1 MLSYEHA
8 SLFSQLFNQDDHFMT
23 LLNLRNISKSYGANL
38 VLNGITWQIEEGR
51 KIGLLGSN
59 GAGKTTLFGIITGEL
74 EPDKGEVSRSK
85 HLKIGFLRQ
94 EYQLEDDLTLFD
106 EMLKPF
112 SELLSLHDDL
122 RKLEQEMSSAP
133 DPKKLLD
140 AYGKL
145 QLEYENKGGYNY
157 ENRIETVL
165 QGLGFG
171 KQDFDKPINIL
182 SGGEKNR
189 AALASVLLSD
199 PNLLLLD
206 EPTNH
211 LDIEG
216 TEWLEQYL
224 SEFEGTVVIVSHDRY
239 FLNRVIQEVVEL
251 ENHGTTRYVG
261 NFSSY
266 VEQKAQRL
274 EKALKEYDAQ
284 QEQIFRTEDFIR
296 KNIAGQKTKQAQ
308 SRRKT
313 LEKLERLEKPKTRT
327 RRMKFS
333 FAPTQR
339 TSRALIWAENV
350 GKRFDGNQLFENA
363 NFAIE
368 RDDRVGLIGPNGC
381 GKTTFLKIIL
391 GDEPPTSGEVK
402 VGSNVDVGYYDQ
414 EHSGLNLEK
423 SVLDEVWQVNPRMLL
438 GEMRSFL
445 ARFLFREEDVFREVK
460 SFSGGEQS
468 RVVLAKLI
476 LSKPN
481 FLILDEPTNH
491 LDIASREVLEQ
502 ALAEFAGTLL
512 VVSHDRYFLNK
523 VVNRIYAFEDG
534 KLKEYLGSY
543 SYYEEKKREQ
553 KEKEQKRLKVSRQQK
568 EKVRARKAQRK
579 PKKRNP
585 FEIEREITQAEQK
598 IEEIDYL
605 LATEEIYTDWQKLL
619 ELNKEKEE
627 LSQRLEKLYAEWED
641 SSRSQ
646 DQEKGRQDG
655 AQNSS

>member
-1 MLSYEHA
+1 
-8 SLFSQLFNQDDHFMT
+8 MT
-23 LLNLRNISKSYGANL
+23 LLSLRNISKSYGVNL
-38 VLNGITWQIEEGR
+38 VLDGITWQIEEGR

-59 GAGKTTLFGIITGEL
+59 GAGKTTLFGVITGEI
-74 EPDKGEVSRSK
+74 EPDKGEVTRSK

-112 SELLSLHDDL
+112 SDLLSLHDEL
-122 RKLEQEMSSAP
+122 RQVEQQLSSAP
-133 DPKKLLD
+133 DHRKLLD
-140 AYGKL
+140 TYGKL
-145 QLEYENKGGYNY
+145 QLEYESSGGYSY

-165 QGLGFG
+165 HGLGFG

-189 AALASVLLSD
+189 AALASVLLSE

-224 SEFEGTVVIVSHDRY
+224 SEFNGTVVIVSHDRY
-239 FLNRVIQEVVEL
+239 FLNRAIQEVAEL
-251 ENHGTTRYVG
+251 ENHNLTRYVG

-266 VEQKAQRL
+266 VEQKVQRL
-274 EKALKEYDAQ
+274 EKAVKEYSAQ
-284 QEQIFRTEDFIR
+284 REEILRTEDFIR
-296 KNIAGQKTKQAQ
+296 RNIAGQKTKQAQ
-308 SRRKT
+308 SRRKA
-313 LEKLERLEKPKTRT
+313 LEKLERLEKPKAQA
-327 RRMKFS
+327 RRMKLS
-333 FAPTQR
+333 FAPSQR
-339 TSRALIWAENV
+339 TSRALVWTENLA
-350 GKRFDGNQLFENA
+350 KEFDGNRLFENA

-368 RDDRVGLIGPNGC
+368 RGDRVGLIGPNGC
-381 GKTTFLKIIL
+381 GKTTFLKIVM
-391 GDEPPTSGEVK
+391 GDEAPTSGQVK

-414 EHSGLNLEK
+414 EHSGLNLDN
-423 SVLDEVWQVNPRMLL
+423 SVLEEVWQVNPRMLL

-445 ARFLFREEDVFREVK
+445 ARFLFREDDVFREVR

-523 VVNRIYAFEDG
+523 VVSRLYAFEDG

-543 SYYEEKKREQ
+543 SYYEEKRREQ
-553 KEKEQKRLKVSRQQK
+553 KEKDQKRLKVSRQQK
-568 EKVRARKAQRK
+568 DKAR
-579 PKKRNP
+579 PKKPGRGPKRRNL
-585 FEIEREITQAEQK
+585 FEIEKEITQAEQK
-598 IEEIDYL
+598 IEEIEYL
-605 LATEEIYTDWQKLL
+605 LATEEVYTDWQRLV
-619 ELNKEKEE
+619 ELNGEKDE
-627 LSQRLEKLYAEWED
+627 LSQRLEDLYAEWED
-641 SSRSQ
+641 STKTQ
-646 DQEKGRQDG
+646 DRKQRG
-655 AQNSS
+655 

>member
-1 MLSYEHA
+1 
-8 SLFSQLFNQDDHFMT
+8 MT
-23 LLNLRNISKSYGANL
+23 LLNLRNISKSYGADL
-38 VLNGITWQIEEGR
+38 VLNGVTWQIEEGR
-51 KIGLLGSN
+51 KTGLLGSN

-74 EPDKGEVSRSK
+74 EPDRGEVSRSK
-85 HLKIGFLRQ
+85 HLRIGFLRQ

-133 DPKKLLD
+133 DPNKLLD

-145 QLEYENKGGYNY
+145 QLEYENRGGYNY

-171 KQDFDKPINIL
+171 KRDFDKPINIL

-251 ENHGTTRYVG
+251 ENHSTTRYVG

-308 SRRKT
+308 SRRKA

-327 RRMKFS
+327 RKMKLS

-339 TSRALIWAENV
+339 TSRALVWAENV
-350 GKRFDGNQLFENA
+350 GKRFDSNQLFENA

-402 VGSNVDVGYYDQ
+402 VGANVDVGYYDQ
-414 EHSGLNLEK
+414 EHSGLNLE
-423 SVLDEVWQVNPRMLL
+423 SSLLDEVWQVNPRMLL

-553 KEKEQKRLKVSRQQK
+553 KEKEQKRLKTSRQQK
-568 EKVRARKAQRK
+568 EKVRAKKAQRK
-579 PKKRNP
+579 PKKRNL
-585 FEIEREITQAEQK
+585 FEIEKEISQAEQK

-605 LATEEIYTDWQKLL
+605 VATEEVYTDWQRLL

-627 LSQRLEKLYAEWED
+627 LSQRLERLYAEWED
-641 SSRSQ
+641 SSRTR
-646 DQEKGRQDG
+646 DQKPGG
-655 AQNSS
+655 